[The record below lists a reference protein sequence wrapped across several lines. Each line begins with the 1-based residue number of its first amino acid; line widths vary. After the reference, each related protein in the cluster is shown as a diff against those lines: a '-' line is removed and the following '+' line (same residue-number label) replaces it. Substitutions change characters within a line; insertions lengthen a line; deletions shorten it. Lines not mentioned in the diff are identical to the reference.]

1 LTIPPDRDYRSGAG
15 HRPGRAWGSVE
26 VKGAV
31 NDPDKRGGTT
41 LTYSLNELPYRN
53 ATARLRPRAPRPEVV
68 GRREAKKS
76 RADEERSCL
85 VHDGLRQRYS
95 ALMRP
100 QLAGCVGVTP

>member
-1 LTIPPDRDYRSGAG
+1 MEPAAVHHSHDPVDGRREGPTSAARSLQNL
-15 HRPGRAWGSVE
+15 S
-26 VKGAV
+26 
-31 NDPDKRGGTT
+31 
-41 LTYSLNELPYRN
+41 
-53 ATARLRPRAPRPEVV
+53 LRPRAPRPEVV